1 MFFVTSLCFYLR
13 FYVLIG
19 VRAAMSKNNI
29 NNKKNKRVKTQKDFK
44 SVEERT
50 QIVVETIAKLVE
62 VNLAAVDDND
72 TVYSAFEGVEEFIK
86 ILEEYKKPTLLSG
99 FSGVIKVPE
108 LKRNIEY
115 ILPLRQMV
123 AHGVRLVTEDAKDY
137 QV

>member
-1 MFFVTSLCFYLR
+1 
-13 FYVLIG
+13 
-19 VRAAMSKNNI
+19 MSK
-29 NNKKNKRVKTQKDFK
+29 NNKKNKRVKTQKDIK

-62 VNLAAVDDND
+62 VSLAAVDDND
-72 TVYSAFEGVEEFIK
+72 TVYSAFEGIQEFIK

-115 ILPLRQMV
+115 ILPLRQMI
-123 AHGVRLVTEDAKDY
+123 AHGVRLVSEDAKDY